1 MPESGEVVQLVD
13 DGGASSFERRVLS
26 NSVDANATK
35 RSKPELTRSCQ
46 LDSSSPTSSVVVRH
60 STVQALVRV
69 WLMGVQ
75 SEVAVVVV
83 VGGGDG
89 YGSHLAA
96 IVIWR
101 GTNWDGT
108 CLRIQFRRR
117 SHVAGGDAV
126 VADSQLGSLVSGCD
140 TVGAGCSYDRRR
152 SKSSLNSQL

>member
-1 MPESGEVVQLVD
+1 MGRSGQEGEV
-13 DGGASSFERRVLS
+13 GALAMAIVGHCCCSQTNTRTH
-26 NSVDANATK
+26 ANL
-35 RSKPELTRSCQ
+35 P
-46 LDSSSPTSSVVVRH
+46 VVVRH

-108 CLRIQFRRR
+108 CLRIQFRRQ

>member
-1 MPESGEVVQLVD
+1 M
-13 DGGASSFERRVLS
+13 
-26 NSVDANATK
+26 
-35 RSKPELTRSCQ
+35 
-46 LDSSSPTSSVVVRH
+46 
-60 STVQALVRV
+60 ALVIV

-75 SEVAVVVV
+75 SEVAVAVVV
-83 VGGGDG
+83 VGGG

-108 CLRIQFRRR
+108 CLRIQFRRRRR